1 MSPPKVLPASPR
13 HGAVG
18 DHLALLSAR
27 LELCE
32 AVGDKGIIGS
42 RVGNTTGEHLHN
54 NTLDTQRPS
63 HWSFGLYQK
72 YCY

>member
-1 MSPPKVLPASPR
+1 MLLLPLSVAEAVFSLKEEVKEAS
-13 HGAVG
+13 
-18 DHLALLSAR
+18 R